1 LPSPHVPSSST
12 FHWPVRVYYEDTD
25 AGGVVFYANYLRF
38 MERARTE
45 WLRAIGYEQDHLKEE
60 AGLLFAVRRV
70 GIDYRAPAR
79 FNERLD
85 VISRLVQARGA
96 SLVFD
101 QTIVREDGTH
111 CCEATVKVACID
123 AETLGPRR
131 IPAPLLSHLSSLV
144 SGPAE
149 TLTET
154 QS

>member
-1 LPSPHVPSSST
+1 
-12 FHWPVRVYYEDTD
+12 VRVYYEDTD

-45 WLRAIGYEQDHLKEE
+45 WLRALGYEQDRLKEDS
-60 AGLLFAVRRV
+60 GVLFAVRRV
-70 GIDYRAPAR
+70 GIEYRAPAR

-85 VISRLVQARGA
+85 VVSRLVQARGA

-101 QTIVREDGTH
+101 QSIVRDDGTL
-111 CCEATVKVACID
+111 CCEAEVKVACID
-123 AETLGPRR
+123 AAALGPRR
-131 IPAPLLSHLSSLV
+131 IPTPLLSHLSSLV

-149 TLTET
+149 ALTET